1 MSKKNKVVILN
12 NEADQDMD
20 EKLSM
25 LDYIASLK
33 DGTAKE
39 YNGYNDF
46 MTESIDNKII
56 SNVNSII
63 EDRNKEINKE
73 NYIDDL
79 VYRPQNNYY
88 KPKEVSINNYDD
100 PNYVLNRFGHAT
112 AIEPDFNRFGH
123 DTRIEPEEH
132 DDTKKYRN
140 VTESLFGSDH
150 EDKVVETKYDED
162 VNSDNKQEEFKTND
176 EEDITSYNNH
186 QDYLE
191 QPLEYGVTMEKLPN
205 GDYVLSE
212 SNPMIP
218 PVDEKISSIVL
229 KSDYIKKNLPKNQ
242 FVDKDQYETFIV
254 DSIEYIVM
262 NLNPTMILPADRVYS
277 NETHYGRVKECNYSG
292 YNFYDIG
299 NNIVEAYRLTDK
311 FYSTF
316 EELSNDETVNL
327 LYLFTKLIN
336 EYNSEDHYGEMRST
350 RDQYMN
356 FFTNQRYAGLYDKF
370 TKDFINYS
378 EAQFVPSDYVDPEI
392 DGVDVIAADEE
403 SRINM
408 RGNMDNWAQ
417 MLNAVPSEEVVQA
430 SAMNNYLNNRVEK
443 PTVEKDNVEVE
454 PVEHKIT
461 TEWERNL
468 FDSKPKVQEEI
479 KEKVIPSTP
488 VAEKETDDSDSLL
501 PEDGSFVDTESDSN
515 IVHIAKDE
523 PKDDSEDIIIPT
535 IRKR

>member
-56 SNVNSII
+56 SNVSSII
-63 EDRNKEINKE
+63 KDRNREIN
-73 NYIDDL
+73 YTHPIDDL
-79 VYRPQNNYY
+79 VYRPQDVY
-88 KPKEVSINNYDD
+88 KNKEVSINNYDD
-100 PNYVLNRFGHAT
+100 PNYVLNRFGYAT
-112 AIEPDFNRFGH
+112 AIES
-123 DTRIEPEEH
+123 EEH

-150 EDKVVETKYDED
+150 EDKVVESKYNED
-162 VNSDNKQEEFKTND
+162 VDSEHEEFKTND
-176 EEDITSYNNH
+176 EEDVTSYPSNH
-186 QDYLE
+186 QEL
-191 QPLEYGVTMEKLPN
+191 PEYGVTMEKLPN
-205 GDYVLSE
+205 GNYVLE
-212 SNPMIP
+212 SKSLIPMNR
-218 PVDEKISSIVL
+218 KISSIVL

-336 EYNSEDHYGEMRST
+336 EYNSKDHYEEMKGST

-356 FFTNQRYAGLYDKF
+356 FITNQRYAGLYDKF
-370 TKDFINYS
+370 TEDFIEFS

-461 TEWERNL
+461 TEWEKNL
-468 FDSKPKVQEEI
+468 FNSKPKVQEEI
-479 KEKVIPSTP
+479 KEKVVPSTP
-488 VAEKETDDSDSLL
+488 VAEKETDDVDSLL
-501 PEDGSFVDTESDSN
+501 PEDGSFVDTESDSG
-515 IVHIAKDE
+515 IVHIAKDG